1 MNAFET
7 IIYQKRDSI
16 AYITLNRPQR
26 LNAYNVK
33 MRDEFFEVLG
43 AVKDDPDVMVGIL
56 KGEGERAFCV
66 GADLTEFGTAPSR
79 VIARQ
84 VRWERDVWGLFLS
97 IPKPM
102 IAALHGFVLGSGV
115 EMACCCDIR
124 IASEDAVFGLPEV
137 SLGMIPAAGGSQT
150 LPRMVGRGR
159 ALDFLLTC
167 DRIDAREAYRIGL
180 LNKVVP
186 REELYQAV
194 DEMAEKILSKSPL
207 AIRYAKEA
215 VNRGLDMSLEE
226 GLELEGKLARALA
239 RDRQA
244 G

>member
-7 IIYQKRDSI
+7 IIYEKKDAI

-26 LNAYNVK
+26 LNAYNLK
-33 MRDEFFEVLG
+33 MRDEFWEVLS

-66 GADLTEFGTAPSR
+66 GADLTDFGTAPSR

-115 EMACCCDIR
+115 EMSCCSDIR

-150 LPRMVGRGR
+150 LPRVVGRGK
-159 ALDFLLTC
+159 ALEILLTS
-167 DRIDAREAYRIGL
+167 DRIDANEAYRIGL
-180 LNKVVP
+180 VNKVVR
-186 REELYQAV
+186 REELLPTA
-194 DEMAEKILSKSPL
+194 DEVAKKIMSKSPL

-215 VNRGLDMSLEE
+215 INRGLDLSLEE
-226 GLELEGKLARALA
+226 GLELERRLAALILE
-239 RDRQA
+239 
-244 G
+244 GG

>member
-1 MNAFET
+1 MNPFET
-7 IIYQKRDSI
+7 IVYEKKDAI

-26 LNAYNVK
+26 LNAYNLK
-33 MRDEFFEVLG
+33 MRDEFWEVLS

-66 GADLTEFGTAPSR
+66 GADLTDFGTAPSR

-115 EMACCCDIR
+115 EMSCCCDIR

-150 LPRMVGRGR
+150 LPRVVGRGK
-159 ALDFLLTC
+159 ALEILLTS
-167 DRIDAREAYRIGL
+167 DRIDANEAYRIGL
-180 LNKVVP
+180 VNKVVM
-186 REELYQAV
+186 REELLPTA
-194 DEMAEKILSKSPL
+194 DEVAKKIMSKSPL
-207 AIRYAKEA
+207 AIRCAKEA
-215 VNRGLDMSLEE
+215 VNRGLDLSLEE
-226 GLELEGKLARALA
+226 GLELERRLATLILE
-239 RDRQA
+239 
-244 G
+244 GG